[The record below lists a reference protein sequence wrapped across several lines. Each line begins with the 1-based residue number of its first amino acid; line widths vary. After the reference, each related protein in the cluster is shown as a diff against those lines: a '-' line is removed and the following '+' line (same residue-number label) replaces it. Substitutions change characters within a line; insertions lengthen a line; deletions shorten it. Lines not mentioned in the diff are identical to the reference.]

1 MHPIPCQSVHPHNS
15 NKHNIHVLPPA
26 EVLYNL
32 NGFTNQIISAED
44 DIATY
49 SAKTGY
55 HWLYSNKYACQYV
68 DIPYRY
74 NPWDYSVVFPCDLH
88 NYGKIEWV
96 SWNQT
101 PYPYEFE
108 FSK

>member
-1 MHPIPCQSVHPHNS
+1 MLTYHIDI
-15 NKHNIHVLPPA
+15 IHGTILW
-26 EVLYNL
+26 
-32 NGFTNQIISAED
+32 F
-44 DIATY
+44 
-49 SAKTGY
+49 
-55 HWLYSNKYACQYV
+55 
-68 DIPYRY
+68 
-74 NPWDYSVVFPCDLH
+74 FPCDLH

>member
-1 MHPIPCQSVHPHNS
+1 MVAI
-15 NKHNIHVLPPA
+15 
-26 EVLYNL
+26 
-32 NGFTNQIISAED
+32 
-44 DIATY
+44 Y
-49 SAKTGY
+49 SDSKTGY

-108 FSK
+108 SNTLLYLFQIANNKAMNSNSSLYY

>member
-1 MHPIPCQSVHPHNS
+1 MVAI
-15 NKHNIHVLPPA
+15 
-26 EVLYNL
+26 
-32 NGFTNQIISAED
+32 
-44 DIATY
+44 Y
-49 SAKTGY
+49 SDSKTGY

-108 FSK
+108 FSKKVHLPKTFKISNTHFKSDSL